1 VLRDSAHCCN
11 RESRSSCCVFLST
24 GALKRCYKCRSR
36 GELGDCRNPFL
47 SDEQAL
53 QPDSHVDAIPCSSG
67 WCAKVVENAGDFNAD
82 EHGVAT
88 ERLCLQQP
96 PRDLKER
103 CSLTLRGHQQV
114 FMCFCRG
121 DLCNGQSPLKVL
133 PSTLLFCS
141 TLISIAYFFM

>member
-1 VLRDSAHCCN
+1 MGRL
-11 RESRSSCCVFLST
+11 SRSYWHVESFAIYTVFIMKISLSSVILICLAIGEVR

-67 WCAKVVENAGDFNAD
+67 WCAKVVENAGDF
-82 EHGVAT
+82 
-88 ERLCLQQP
+88 
-96 PRDLKER
+96 KER

-121 DLCNGQSPLKVL
+121 DLCNGQSPLK
-133 PSTLLFCS
+133 
-141 TLISIAYFFM
+141 